1 MTMEFIVYNDRSTMK
16 RPTRNR
22 KSKYYSLHKRIDEA
36 KKDTDYLVVKDNDT
50 SPKNIVA
57 AAYSY
62 ADTYGKPNGWC
73 VSCSI
78 LEDGSIQIAK
88 NTYKK

>member
-1 MTMEFIVYNDRSTMK
+1 MTMEFTVYNDRSSMTK
-16 RPTRNR
+16 PTRNR
-22 KSKYYSLHKRIDEA
+22 KSKYYSLNKKIDEA
-36 KKDTDYLVVKDNDT
+36 KKDKDYFTVKDNDT
-50 SPKNIVA
+50 SPKNIAA

-62 ADTYGKPNGWC
+62 ANTYGKQNGWC

-78 LEDGSIQIAK
+78 LEDGSVQIAK